1 MSRARDTADVQDNV
15 GGAVA
20 PYVAGKNKI
29 INGDFGVWQ
38 RGTTFSSGFTADR
51 WITSADVGI
60 TLSQQTF
67 TPGTAPVVG
76 YEGSYFARFVRTA
89 GGGYGVGSYQKVEDV
104 RVLAGQTVTLSF
116 WAKADSA
123 IAITP
128 YYNQLFGTGGSATVG
143 NAIGT
148 VTLST
153 SWARYSLTFSM
164 PSMSGKTIGTNSFTE
179 IYVTRYIG
187 SAAVTIDL
195 WGVQL
200 EAGSVATPFT
210 TASGSIGGELALCQR
225 YYYLAASGAGT
236 NICMAAAYSTNTAY
250 GVLPFK
256 VSMRTAPTAEQTTGT
271 NYFNLLGGFTAD
283 GFDSFSGI
291 TAASTESVRLDLAS
305 GISSTQLGAYWF
317 TVNNASARLAFSAE
331 L

>member
-1 MSRARDTADVQDNV
+1 MTRAYNTATTQQNS
-15 GGAVA
+15 GGVLN
-20 PYVAGKNKI
+20 PFTVGKNKI

-51 WITSADVGI
+51 WITSSDVGL
-60 TLSQQTF
+60 TFSQQTF
-67 TPGTAPVVG
+67 TPGTAPVAE
-76 YEGSYFARFVRTA
+76 YEGTYFGRFSKTS
-89 GGGYGVGSYQKVEDV
+89 GGGYGIGSYQKIEDV
-104 RVLAGQTVTLSF
+104 RVLAGQTATLSF

-123 IAITP
+123 ITITP
-128 YYNQLFGTGGSATVG
+128 YYNQLFGSGGSGTVG

-187 SAAVTIDL
+187 SAAVVIDL

-200 EAGSVATPFT
+200 EAGPVATPFQT
-210 TASGSIGGELALCQR
+210 STGNIQAELAACQR
-225 YYYLAASGAGT
+225 YYWRITKNTGIIGHMYKYLTSDGMGFVELPVSMRVVPTSMDSLNVQFQQTSLANNAIFGPTINAD
-236 NICMAAAYSTNTAY
+236 YSTNKIAAFTF
-250 GVLPFK
+250 G
-256 VSMRTAPTAEQTTGT
+256 QTGLANGT
-271 NYFNLLGGFTAD
+271 QGYAALT
-283 GFDSFSGI
+283 SSGY
-291 TAASTESVRLDLAS
+291 V
-305 GISSTQLGAYWF
+305 
-317 TVNNASARLAFSAE
+317 AFSAE